1 MASASCAFRAPRA
14 DVAIRHS
21 AAERV
26 RASCCVLVELDALV
40 AAWLGVTADQLVAI
54 YRSRYPVLSDYEAET
69 WFDGI
74 GRKIARNHNTYG
86 HGQTKEHYEHLLTF
100 QKKERPEP
108 PEGYTAPFY
117 KADRETEMRVA
128 HTYFQRGFRM
138 PSPRDSGRRLPGECA
153 APRAGRIRRGA

>member
-54 YRSRYPVLSDYEAET
+54 YRSRYPVLSDYQAET

-128 HTYFQRGFRM
+128 HTYFSARLQDAVAKGQRTPPAR
-138 PSPRDSGRRLPGECA
+138 
-153 APRAGRIRRGA
+153 